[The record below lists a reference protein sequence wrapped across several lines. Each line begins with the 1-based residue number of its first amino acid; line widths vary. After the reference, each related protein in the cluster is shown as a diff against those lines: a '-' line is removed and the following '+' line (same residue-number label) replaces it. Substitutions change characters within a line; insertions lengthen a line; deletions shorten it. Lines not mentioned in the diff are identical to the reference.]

1 MNVFINELVRQVKQV
16 FNPYHDDWGD
26 DAKGVR

>member
-1 MNVFINELVRQVKQV
+1 MTYDDLIEQVKQV